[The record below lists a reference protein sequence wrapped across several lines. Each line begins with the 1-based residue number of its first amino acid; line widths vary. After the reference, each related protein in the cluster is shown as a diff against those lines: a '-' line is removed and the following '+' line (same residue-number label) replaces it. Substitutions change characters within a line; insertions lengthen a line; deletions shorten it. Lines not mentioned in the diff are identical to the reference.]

1 MWSFVQLIFQYFLL
15 FLHYLVVEVAES
27 YYLIEQPRNFAEKG
41 DNAAGGD
48 TGGSDDGVVGDEIEV
63 VGEEEVVEH
72 LKGIDVTVDG
82 CHSAVDDRLV
92 VVK

>member
-41 DNAAGGD
+41 DNAADGD
-48 TGGSDDGVVGDEIEV
+48 TGGSDDGEVGDEIEV
-63 VGEEEVVEH
+63 VGEEVVEH
-72 LKGIDVTVDG
+72 LKRIDETGDE